1 MASNPAKAPRILACV
16 LANVQCTPATPA
28 PPRKR
33 RRPNQDLQQRLARCE
48 ELLSEYTTDPRTP
61 TSSHDTPSRDELW
74 RPVGKLIIDGENVKF
89 TDSHLWADVHR
100 ELSAMRE
107 IIEDDEVTDDYYT
120 PADSRTPDTNVGL
133 LLSDPTDGSVEEF
146 RPSPA
151 QAFRLWQTFIERVN
165 PLTKVI
171 HVPTVQPQLV
181 EATTNPAS
189 IPKNVE
195 ALLFSIYL
203 MGAVALNERECEE
216 QLGCSKEDAYRR
228 FANGCR
234 TALMRIGMFR
244 STDDL
249 VVLQALVLY
258 LFSLAG
264 RFDRHGAWILNGI
277 VVRVAQKM
285 GLHRD
290 GELLGLPPF
299 EAEIRRRIWWQII
312 MIDALYALMSGLGQS
327 LLPRSWDTKTPSN
340 INDADLYPTMTT
352 LQAKDGPTD
361 MIYCLTFYEIGKMMM
376 DTPNLESLIVQ
387 NEAGL
392 LDPAPSEEVEKARRR
407 ILQLNE
413 TLEEILEKY
422 SDPSMGPVHQLA
434 AEIRPTLCSKLQEFV
449 RPASEQPEWGTEI
462 KSPRDNIFKIAV
474 STTETDMKLYHT
486 LQAQGPFFWYMLA
499 HFQIEMLIY
508 MAGQLIERTRGSL
521 VERAWLLV
529 EAHYKFHD
537 ELYLLNS
544 KTHIALAILV
554 TRAWRA
560 RERYLRESQGSLP
573 ATPDFIVK
581 LLGILASN
589 DNKAVAA
596 VVEEDTAM
604 KLEAAP
610 LFGAGAQALDMAWD
624 QMLGFTDVPALDWN
638 MFANNTVY
646 DAFGATAELQAL
658 YLVRYLSMVE
668 RPGRCTENS
677 SCTLRMG
684 SRLFLWCPRGD
695 SLCPITNTSLIMMT
709 RSRASLKDGTVS
721 PSALFIG
728 HQVTILKVT
737 TSSFA

>member
-1 MASNPAKAPRILACV
+1 MASNPAKPPRVLACV
-16 LANVQCTPATPA
+16 LCQSKKVRCDRNTPCSNCNLLIFPSKANVQCTPSTPA

-48 ELLSEYTTDPRTP
+48 ELLSEYTTHDRTP

-74 RPVGKLIIDGENVKF
+74 KPFGKLIVDGENVKF

-107 IIEDDEVTDDYYT
+107 ILEDDEIADDYYT

-133 LLSDPTDGSVEEF
+133 LLSDPTDSSVEEF

-181 EATTNPAS
+181 EATNNPTSMAT
-189 IPKNVE
+189 
-195 ALLFSIYL
+195 LLFSIYL

-216 QLGCSKEDAYRR
+216 QLGYTKEHAYRR

-234 TALMRIGMFR
+234 TALMRIGM
-244 STDDL
+244 
-249 VVLQALVLY
+249 
-258 LFSLAG
+258 FSLAG

-299 EAEIRRRIWWQII
+299 ETEMRRRIWWQII

-327 LLPRSWDTKTPSN
+327 LLPRSWDTKTPIN

-352 LQAKDGPTD
+352 LHAKDGPTD

-376 DTPNLESLIVQ
+376 DSPNLESLIVQ

-392 LDPAPSEEVEKARRR
+392 LDPSPSEEIEKARRR
-407 ILQLNE
+407 ILQLND
-413 TLEEILEKY
+413 TLEEILDKY

-434 AEIRPTLCSKLQEFV
+434 ADIRPMLCSKLQEFV

-474 STTETDMKLYHT
+474 STTETDMKLYQK

-508 MAGQLIERTRGSL
+508 MAGQLIERTSGSL

-529 EAHYKFHD
+529 EAHYNFHD
-537 ELYLLNS
+537 ELYILNS

-554 TRAWRA
+554 TRGWRA
-560 RERYLRESQGSLP
+560 RERYLREAQGSLP

-581 LLGILASN
+581 LLRILASN

-596 VVEEDTAM
+596 VVEENTAM
-604 KLEAAP
+604 NPEAAP
-610 LFGAGAQALDMAWD
+610 LFGAGAQGLEIPWD
-624 QMLGFTDVPALDWN
+624 QMLGYTDVPALDWN
-638 MFANNTVY
+638 MFSNNTV
-646 DAFGATAELQAL
+646 
-658 YLVRYLSMVE
+658 
-668 RPGRCTENS
+668 
-677 SCTLRMG
+677 
-684 SRLFLWCPRGD
+684 GD
-695 SLCPITNTSLIMMT
+695 MQSNQGGY
-709 RSRASLKDGTVS
+709 GTGYGNWG
-721 PSALFIG
+721 I
-728 HQVTILKVT
+728 
-737 TSSFA
+737 